1 MRKLLNKLLLKFGY
15 LLTKAPR
22 LLAEQCIDS
31 TGMLP
36 GHLTEKIT
44 IGEAAGTPDNE
55 LYEIFADDTN
65 VHKWHH
71 YFDIYTRHF
80 DPYRSKPIKMLEI
93 GVFRGGSLRMW
104 KKYFHP
110 ESLIVGVDID
120 KNCQQYE
127 IADQQVYVRIGSQGD
142 PDFLAAVNK
151 EFGPFDIILDDGSH
165 KTYHQLTS
173 FTSLFRDALKDAG
186 CYMVEDMHTNYW
198 TSHVDTPQS
207 FIELSKQMV
216 DLLHEPYLGR
226 KEIHFRHEHP
236 EAISEL
242 MLSYLGANL
251 SGIAFYDSIIV
262 FDKKQKALPKSEQ
275 R

>member
-15 LLTKAPR
+15 LITKAPR
-22 LLAEQCIDS
+22 LLVEQSIDS
-31 TGMLP
+31 AGMLP
-36 GHLTEKIT
+36 EHLTEKVT

-55 LYEIFADDTN
+55 LYEIFAADTN
-65 VHKWHH
+65 VHKWRH

-93 GVFRGGSLRMW
+93 GVFRGGSLRLW

-110 ESLIVGVDID
+110 ESLIVGIDID
-120 KNCQQYE
+120 KNCQRYE

-142 PDFLAAVNK
+142 PDFLTAVNK

-165 KTYHQLTS
+165 KTYHQLIS
-173 FTSLFRDALKDAG
+173 FTSLSRDALNDGG

-207 FIELSKQMV
+207 FMELAKQMV
-216 DLLHEPYLGR
+216 DMLHEPYLGR
-226 KEIHFRHEHP
+226 KEINFRHKHA
-236 EAISEL
+236 EAVSEL
-242 MLSYLGANL
+242 GLSYLAANL
-251 SGIAFYDSIIV
+251 SGIAFYDSIIA
-262 FDKKQKALPKSEQ
+262 FDKRLKDLPKSEQ

>member
-15 LLTKAPR
+15 LITKAPR
-22 LLAEQCIDS
+22 LLAEQSIDS
-31 TGMLP
+31 AEMLP
-36 GHLTEKIT
+36 KHLTEKVT
-44 IGEAAGTPDNE
+44 IGEAAGAPDNE
-55 LYEIFADDTN
+55 LYEIFAADTN

-71 YFDIYTRHF
+71 YFDIYARHF
-80 DPYRSKPIKMLEI
+80 DLYRSKPLKMLEI

-104 KKYFHP
+104 KQYFHP
-110 ESLIVGVDID
+110 DSLIVGIDID
-120 KNCQQYE
+120 RNCQQYE
-127 IADQQVYVRIGSQGD
+127 IADQQVYVRIGSQAD

-165 KTYHQLTS
+165 KTYHQLAS
-173 FTSLFRDALKDAG
+173 FTSLFRDALKDGG

-242 MLSYLGANL
+242 TLSYLGANL